1 MDNQFK
7 ILVFDK
13 FVKYMKKIILI
24 NKNGIYVY

>member
-13 FVKYMKKIILI
+13 FVKYMKKII